1 MRWRSDNLI
10 GWLSCRLNHARSVS
24 QEQFCTFLTQRSWQQ
39 IGQGL
44 VHQNLTL
51 GYTMHLGDRS
61 WLIKMSSTKSCLYII
76 TVSCPSKPL
85 EYFIWKKVRR
95 TFTSTTPEA
104 CNNPSKLPTCNAFHG
119 APGELSSRHRCQ
131 ERNPYHIYLLLFRCQ
146 NVSYCHFEEYDTP
159 VDYCWHLAE
168 SRKETHLLPT
178 AQSVWCST
186 VSAGDN
192 KIYTSKGSVCA
203 FVWEGVGMKSSLS
216 QWNQQWSL
224 SQKRLLSTLVLFFK
238 AMNAHWLVAQ
248 RSKDTVQENY
258 IVPVTVP
265 LEEDMQF
272 EVNKV
277 ETSKLMTWDA
287 FPDSIAPLLHRN
299 NYH

>member
-1 MRWRSDNLI
+1 MPI
-10 GWLSCRLNHARSVS
+10 
-24 QEQFCTFLTQRSWQQ
+24 QTFGVL
-39 IGQGL
+39 
-44 VHQNLTL
+44 H
-51 GYTMHLGDRS
+51 M
-61 WLIKMSSTKSCLYII
+61 K
-76 TVSCPSKPL
+76 
-85 EYFIWKKVRR
+85 KKVRR

-216 QWNQQWSL
+216 Q
-224 SQKRLLSTLVLFFK
+224 
-238 AMNAHWLVAQ
+238 
-248 RSKDTVQENY
+248 
-258 IVPVTVP
+258 
-265 LEEDMQF
+265 
-272 EVNKV
+272 
-277 ETSKLMTWDA
+277 
-287 FPDSIAPLLHRN
+287 
-299 NYH
+299 